1 MGERKNTK
9 YKSLPDREKA
19 WLSDAK
25 DLRTEITNA
34 VCWAVLNEAIIL
46 QIMWK
51 AIFGRASCTAVKV
64 GGNTAIL
71 QYCNTAVK
79 VGSNQN
85 SQSPALLRSR

>member
-34 VCWAVLNEAIIL
+34 VC
-46 QIMWK
+46 
-51 AIFGRASCTAVKV
+51 
-64 GGNTAIL
+64 
-71 QYCNTAVK
+71 
-79 VGSNQN
+79 
-85 SQSPALLRSR
+85 